1 MKNVLIALIFIICI
15 LSIVAGQIHW
25 NQKIDAAG
33 DTAEEEQEAVVEKK
47 QQTEAEKTATL
58 TRHLP
63 DSLSEKIASAK
74 AENKTLKIVAT
85 GSNATA
91 EGSGTWTSILQ
102 KRLDKAYGKGLF
114 QMSVES
120 YGDDLS
126 INVVQQEKYASV
138 IEQQPDIVLFE
149 PFLLND
155 NGKVAIAN
163 TLESVEI
170 MTDNLKEASEQVVI
184 MLQPPNP
191 IHNAVH
197 YPGQVQALKEFAEE
211 HHFVY
216 LNHWSNWPDYESDE
230 ILDYIDE
237 NSLPSKQGHQVWA
250 DYIANYFTGE
260 ELE

>member
-1 MKNVLIALIFIICI
+1 MKNIMTALIFTLCI
-15 LSIVAGQIHW
+15 LSIVVGKIHW
-25 NQKIDAAG
+25 NQKINAASN
-33 DTAEEEQEAVVEKK
+33 TANEKQAVVVEKK
-47 QQTEAEKTATL
+47 QQTEAEKFSTL

-63 DSLSEKIASAK
+63 ENLSEKITNAK
-74 AENKTLKIVAT
+74 DENHPLKIVAV
-85 GSNATA
+85 GSSATA

-114 QMSVES
+114 QISVES

-126 INVVQQEKYASV
+126 INVVQQEKYTSV
-138 IEQQPDIVLFE
+138 IEQKPDIVLFE

-155 NGKVAIAN
+155 NGKVAISN
-163 TLESVEI
+163 TLDSVEI
-170 MTDNLKEASEQVVI
+170 ITDRLKEASEQIVI
-184 MLQPPNP
+184 ILQPPNP

-197 YPGQVQALKEFAEE
+197 YPGQVQALKEFAKEQQLI
-211 HHFVY
+211 Y

-237 NSLPSKQGHQVWA
+237 NSLPTTQGHQVWA